1 MTNFGGAS
9 LRVLIWISKGF
20 LEDLARIATTGEK
33 NFELV
38 GLVTD
43 TDEARKHLTS
53 GNVDI
58 VILGKGRFEEWS
70 RLWREGTFDSVPQFC
85 ALLVTAIP
93 VSTSILMEA
102 SQVGIYDAVDLTMDR
117 DAIGQRM
124 VDLYAQL
131 QRDVPM
137 QNGILDSRGGEHQL
151 LRVITDETDRKIL
164 LLISQG
170 KFDKEISQELFLS
183 TQTIRNRV
191 SRILTES
198 GARNRTHLAI
208 LSASGQISN
217 SITQSQDNDSDESGN
232 QNQVA

>member
-1 MTNFGGAS
+1 
-9 LRVLIWISKGF
+9 
-20 LEDLARIATTGEK
+20 
-33 NFELV
+33 
-38 GLVTD
+38 
-43 TDEARKHLTS
+43 
-53 GNVDI
+53 
-58 VILGKGRFEEWS
+58 
-70 RLWREGTFDSVPQFC
+70 
-85 ALLVTAIP
+85 
-93 VSTSILMEA
+93 MEA

-217 SITQSQDNDSDESGN
+217 SITQSQDIDPDESGN